1 MLNTKIKVK
10 MKIAIPTKNNRV
22 DAHFGHCQY
31 YTVFTVEEKQVTAKE
46 IIPSPQGCGCK
57 SEIASTLK
65 HIGVE
70 VMLAGNMGNGAINKV
85 TNAGIQVIK
94 GCDGDVDMLVRS
106 WLNGE
111 VADSGTSCDHHE
123 HGHQC
128 SH

>member
-1 MLNTKIKVK
+1 

-31 YTVFTVEEKQVTAKE
+31 YTVFTVDEKQVTARE

-57 SEIASTLK
+57 SEIATTLK
-65 HIGVE
+65 RIGVE

-85 TNAGIQVIK
+85 TGAGIQVVK
-94 GCDGDVDMLVRS
+94 GGDGDVDMLFRS

-111 VADSGTSCDHHE
+111 VKDSGTSCDHHE
-123 HGHQC
+123 DGHQC
-128 SH
+128 IH